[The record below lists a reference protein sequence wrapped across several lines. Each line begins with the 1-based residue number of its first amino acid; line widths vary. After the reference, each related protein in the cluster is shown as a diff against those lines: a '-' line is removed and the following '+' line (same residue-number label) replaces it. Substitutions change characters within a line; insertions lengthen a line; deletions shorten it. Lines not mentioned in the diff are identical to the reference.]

1 MNTIFKSVFD
11 AFAATA
17 SAHPGHDFLCVPQRL
32 DRAWL
37 PDGATLT
44 YADTAAR
51 VAELHQRYAAAG
63 YAHGHRVA
71 LLLENRPEFLIH
83 FLALNALGVSIV
95 PINPDYRA
103 DEIRYL
109 LEHSEA
115 ALAVVIPERLADVTA
130 LASAL
135 PRAVPVAD
143 GCAIESIA
151 QAHASP
157 SPLADGVSLETECAL
172 LYTSGTTGRPKGCVL
187 SNDYFLT
194 SGAGYRDHG
203 GAMAIRHGHDRFYNP
218 LPLFHMNHLAL
229 TLSCAILT
237 ANCLILTERFS
248 PTRWWPEVR
257 ESRATIVH
265 YLGIVAP
272 MLLNQP
278 ASNAEQQ
285 HRVRVGVGAGIE
297 PALHKPFEDRFGFP
311 MVEIWGMTETGRLLA
326 DNYEPR
332 SIETRAFGRPFPGFE
347 ARVVDEMGVVVPAG
361 EPGELLVR
369 HSGQTPRKGFFSGY
383 LKDAAATEDA
393 WRGGWFHT
401 GDIVTQSVDGLLT
414 FVDRRKN
421 IIRRSGENIAAAE
434 VEAVLQAHAAISQ
447 VAVLAVDDET
457 REQEVLAVI
466 VPMPDVVPD
475 DQLAHTLF
483 DWCNARLAYF
493 KAPGWILFRTSLPT
507 TGTQKIQKGQI
518 FAPGE
523 DPRQAAGILDVRAR
537 KKRS

>member
-1 MNTIFKSVFD
+1 
-11 AFAATA
+11 
-17 SAHPGHDFLCVPQRL
+17 
-32 DRAWL
+32 
-37 PDGATLT
+37 
-44 YADTAAR
+44 
-51 VAELHQRYAAAG
+51 
-63 YAHGHRVA
+63 
-71 LLLENRPEFLIH
+71 
-83 FLALNALGVSIV
+83 
-95 PINPDYRA
+95 
-103 DEIRYL
+103 
-109 LEHSEA
+109 
-115 ALAVVIPERLADVTA
+115 
-130 LASAL
+130 
-135 PRAVPVAD
+135 
-143 GCAIESIA
+143 
-151 QAHASP
+151 
-157 SPLADGVSLETECAL
+157 
-172 LYTSGTTGRPKGCVL
+172 
-187 SNDYFLT
+187 
-194 SGAGYRDHG
+194 
-203 GAMAIRHGHDRFYNP
+203 MAIRHGEDRFYNP

-248 PTRWWPEVR
+248 PSRWWPEVR

-272 MLLNQP
+272 ILLNQQVS
-278 ASNAEQQ
+278 AAEQQ

-311 MVEIWGMTETGRLLA
+311 MVEIWGMTETGRLFA
-326 DNYEPR
+326 DAHEPR
-332 SIETRAFGRPFPGFE
+332 SIDTRGFGRPFPGFE
-347 ARVVDEMGVVVPAG
+347 ARVVDEMGVVVEAG
-361 EPGELLVR
+361 APGELLVR
-369 HSGQTPRKGFFSGY
+369 HSRQMPRKGFFSGY

-401 GDIVTQSVDGLLT
+401 GDIVTQSADGLLT

-466 VPMPDVVPD
+466 VPMPGVLAD
-475 DQLAHTLF
+475 DQLAQDLF

-518 FAPGE
+518 FATGE
-523 DPRQAAGILDVRAR
+523 DPRQAAGIVDVRAR